1 MWTDISATFFGV
13 RQEDACGTRVH
24 MILLFRGCAHRMSR
38 QGPRGTICRG
48 ACRSCAR
55 EYCRGTCLGIPRQA
69 PRQFPRRP
77 GRMGDGGTRA
87 ARGVLSHI
95 APAFTIELKSTT
107 RYDEFSVFA
116 RQIRPDSCSSTLVLH
131 MPAHLI

>member
-1 MWTDISATFFGV
+1 
-13 RQEDACGTRVH
+13 
-24 MILLFRGCAHRMSR
+24 
-38 QGPRGTICRG
+38 
-48 ACRSCAR
+48 
-55 EYCRGTCLGIPRQA
+55 
-69 PRQFPRRP
+69 
-77 GRMGDGGTRA
+77 MGDGGTRA